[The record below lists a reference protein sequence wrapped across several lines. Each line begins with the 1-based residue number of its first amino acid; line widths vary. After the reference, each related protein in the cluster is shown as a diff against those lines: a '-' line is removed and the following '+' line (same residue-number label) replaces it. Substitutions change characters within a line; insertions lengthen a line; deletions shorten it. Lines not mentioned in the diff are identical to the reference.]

1 MPCFGRGKQSVR
13 LYAGHISA
21 GHSPTPQQIRKE
33 HFMKKIK
40 DKAFAFRISEHDLNQ
55 IRVKAKR
62 AHRTVTNYIIDSAL
76 GKEIIVIDDIEQ
88 LTKELKGIG
97 RNLNQLTTLANMGRL
112 QVLQLDGVRESFA
125 DIWSALATLTE
136 EVK

>member
-1 MPCFGRGKQSVR
+1 
-13 LYAGHISA
+13 
-21 GHSPTPQQIRKE
+21 
-33 HFMKKIK
+33 MKKIK
-40 DKAFAFRISEHDLNQ
+40 DKTFAFRISERDLNQ

-62 AHRTVTNYIIDSAL
+62 AHRTVTNYIIDSSL
-76 GKEIIVIDDIEQ
+76 GKKIIVIDGIEQ